1 MPLPSHT
8 LSCFVLLLGCN
19 VVARRRQRMCP
30 VSGRMSRTLFGR
42 TSQPRCSLLNL
53 ATAHRNR
60 PVRLI
65 IYFGMVIWTYRT
77 RMRAAR
83 TAGARNVVTGSTGKS

>member
-1 MPLPSHT
+1 M
-8 LSCFVLLLGCN
+8 
-19 VVARRRQRMCP
+19 
-30 VSGRMSRTLFGR
+30 SGTLFGR
-42 TSQPRCSLLNL
+42 TSQAGCNLLNL

-65 IYFGMVIWTYRT
+65 IYFGMLIWTDRT

-83 TAGARNVVTGSTGKS
+83 TAGARNVVTGLTGKS